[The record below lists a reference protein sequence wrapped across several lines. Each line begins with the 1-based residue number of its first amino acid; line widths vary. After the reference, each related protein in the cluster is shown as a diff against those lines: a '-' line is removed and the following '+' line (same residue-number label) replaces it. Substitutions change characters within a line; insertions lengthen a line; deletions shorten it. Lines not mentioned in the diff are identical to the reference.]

1 MYIKNAKLYVSGH
14 SVKYNNYASFLV
26 SDIREITSV
35 SMYPSKVENNINIV
49 QYEYFKN
56 DEEFKPLKNET
67 VLNETDDKIVVE
79 ISSPDKF
86 MITQRILSLTNKCR
100 VISPKEYKHEIIE
113 CLKQMK
119 ENYVE

>member
-1 MYIKNAKLYVSGH
+1 MYVSGH
-14 SVKYNNYASFLV
+14 SEKYNNYASFLV

-35 SMYPSKVENNINIV
+35 SLNSSNTENNIYIV

-56 DEEFKPLKNET
+56 DNEFKPQNNET
-67 VLNETDDKIVVE
+67 ILNETNDKLVVE

-100 VISPKEYKHEIIE
+100 VISPKEYKQEMIE